1 MTRPRRSKNPP
12 KKGWFKSMS
21 AGAKVFVGIVGVVV
35 ALALAAAAVVGFL
48 AWKLSSAYDG
58 AETIA
63 VPFPD
68 ESVRPQKDPDDG
80 SQNIL
85 LIGSDTRGEAD
96 EGILIGPQDGRSDTI
111 ILAHI
116 PEDQE
121 NIIFVSVMRD
131 SWVDIPGYGPNKV
144 NAALAYGGV
153 PLTVQT
159 LETLLDTRIDEVA
172 VIDFEGFKGLT
183 DALGGVTINNAQSF
197 TSGDYTFDEGPI
209 TLNGEEALMFVR
221 TRKAFGEGD
230 YQRVKNQQLYLKSV
244 AGQLLSK
251 DTLSS
256 PNTVIEVVEEV
267 APFLTV
273 SDGLNAGYFLKTATG
288 LTNIRSQD
296 LLFTTAPTEG
306 VGVSD
311 DGQSIVILDPE
322 GMEKLREAFKNDTLA
337 EYVRDQS

>member
-1 MTRPRRSKNPP
+1 MVRPRTSRKAP
-12 KKGWFKSMS
+12 KKGWFRSMG
-21 AGAKVFVGIVGVVV
+21 AGARTLVVVVGVVV
-35 ALALAAAAVVGFL
+35 ALALAATAVVGFL
-48 AWKLSSAYDG
+48 AWRLSSAYDG

-68 ESVRPQKDPDDG
+68 ESVRPQKDDDDG
-80 SQNIL
+80 SQTIL

-121 NIIFVSVMRD
+121 NIVFVSVMRD

-153 PLTVQT
+153 PLAVQT
-159 LETLLDTRIDEVA
+159 LETLFDTRIDEVS

-183 DALGGVTINNAQSF
+183 DALGGVTVNNSRAF
-197 TSGDYTFDEGPI
+197 TSGDYTFEEGPI
-209 TLNGEEALMFVR
+209 TLNGEEALTFVR

-273 SDGLNAGYFLKTATG
+273 SDGLNTGYFLKMAPG
-288 LTNIRSQD
+288 LASIRSQD
-296 LLFTTAPTEG
+296 LLFITAPTEG

-311 DGQSIVILDPE
+311 DGQSIVILDTE

-337 EYVRDQS
+337 EYARDQS